1 LRLVRSKIQ
10 SQAILLSIVPL
21 AFLLV
26 FLGVVALLV
35 DRTAEMT
42 VWTQHASQVVDQSD
56 TVFRTV
62 SDTNRAAVDYTAHP
76 SKSALDRY
84 SAAAKATRAQS
95 QQLVQLSEG
104 SAQKQLALAYAG
116 AADRIIGMLD
126 AYLADLRAGHG
137 AQARALASSP
147 STRAA
152 AAGFQMAKANFDRA
166 QRRSTS
172 AHFQALRDQI
182 RNYGFVLLIG
192 TFAGIILTLLTT
204 ARFGVRIAD
213 RVRQLARNADRLGS
227 GQMTAPVKGDDEIA
241 ELDRVY
247 HEMAQR
253 IHDTLSAY
261 RREHYIASTLQRA
274 LLPQELPR
282 LPGLRIDTAYAA
294 ASHATEIGGDW
305 YDVFMLE
312 DHVVGISVGDVA
324 GHGLR
329 AAAIMGSLRQ
339 VIRTAARV
347 DSEPATVLQRANR
360 ALCADEDVIVTAF
373 FATLDMRD
381 GTMRYSVAGHPLPL
395 TVTGSGEIEQ
405 LSGEG
410 LILGVDQEARYQ
422 TFQTVLREG
431 EGIVCFT
438 DGIVEIERDYFKG
451 MADLIDVVKTEYGRA
466 SAENIAE
473 RIKDR
478 ILAQA
483 EPVDDSAI
491 LFVGITGLVS
501 NAA

>member
-1 LRLVRSKIQ
+1 MRSKIQ

-42 VWTQHASQVVDQSD
+42 VWTQQATRVLDQSD
-56 TVFRTV
+56 TILRTV
-62 SDTNRAAVDYTAHP
+62 SDANRAAVDYTAHP
-76 SKSALDRY
+76 SKRAFDRY
-84 SAAAKATRAQS
+84 TAAKKNAQAQS
-95 QQLVQLSEG
+95 QQLVRLSEG
-104 SAQKQLALAYAG
+104 SPQMDLAVAYAG
-116 AADRIIGMLD
+116 AAGSITGVLD
-126 AYLADLRAGHG
+126 AYLSDLRAGRG
-137 AQARALASSP
+137 KQARALVAAP

-152 AAGFQMAKANFDRA
+152 ASTFQTAKANFDRA
-166 QRRSTS
+166 QRLATS
-172 AHFQALRDQI
+172 GHFRALRDQI

-213 RVRQLARNADRLGS
+213 RLRQLADNAERLAAGRK
-227 GQMTAPVKGDDEIA
+227 TAPVEGDDEIA

-247 HEMAQR
+247 HEMTQR
-253 IHDTLSAY
+253 IQDTLSAY
-261 RREHYIASTLQRA
+261 RREHDIASTLQRA

-294 ASHATEIGGDW
+294 AAHATDIGGDW
-305 YDVFMLE
+305 YDVFKL
-312 DHVVGISVGDVA
+312 DDRVVGISVGDVA

-339 VIRTAARV
+339 VMRTAARV
-347 DSEPATVLQRANR
+347 DSEPALVLQRANR

-373 FATLDMRD
+373 FATLDMRT
-381 GTMRYSVAGHPLPL
+381 GKMLYSVAGHPLPL
-395 TVTGSGEIEQ
+395 AVRANGAVEQ

-410 LILGVDQEARYQ
+410 LMLGVEPDVHYH
-422 TFQTVLREG
+422 TFQATLREG
-431 EGIVCFT
+431 EGIICFT
-438 DGIVEIERDYFKG
+438 DGIVEVERDYLKG
-451 MADLIDVVKTEYGRA
+451 METLIEVARAEYRRG
-466 SAENIAE
+466 SPENIAE

-478 ILAQA
+478 ILTQA

-491 LFVGITGLVS
+491 LFVGVTNLVG
-501 NAA
+501 

>member
-1 LRLVRSKIQ
+1 MRSKIQ

-21 AFLLV
+21 AFLLI

-42 VWTQHASQVVDQSD
+42 VWTQHASRVLDQSD
-56 TVFRTV
+56 TVLRTV
-62 SDTNRAAVDYTAHP
+62 GDANRAAVDYTAHP

-84 SAAAKATRAQS
+84 SAAAKAARAQS

-104 SAQKQLALAYAG
+104 SAQKALALTYAG
-116 AADRIIGMLD
+116 AVGRITGVLD
-126 AYLADLRAGHG
+126 TYLADLRAGRV
-137 AQARALASSP
+137 AQARAFVATPSVRALA
-147 STRAA
+147 AN
-152 AAGFQMAKANFDRA
+152 FQMAKGNFDRA

-172 AHFQALRDQI
+172 AHFIALRDQI

-192 TFAGIILTLLTT
+192 AFAGIVLTLLTT
-204 ARFGVRIAD
+204 ARFGVRIAS
-213 RVRQLARNADRLGS
+213 RVRQLAANADRLGS
-227 GQMTAPVKGDDEIA
+227 GESTTPVKGDDEIA

-282 LPGLRIDTAYAA
+282 VPGLRIDTAYAA
-294 ASHATEIGGDW
+294 AAHATEIGGDW
-305 YDVFMLE
+305 YDVFTLE

-329 AAAIMGSLRQ
+329 AAAIMGSVRQ
-339 VIRTAARV
+339 VIRTAARF
-347 DSEPATVLQRANR
+347 DSEPATVLQRANH
-360 ALCADEDVIVTAF
+360 ALCSDEDVIVTAF

-381 GTMRYSVAGHPLPL
+381 GKMRYAVAGHPLPL
-395 TVTGSGEIEQ
+395 AVTGAGDVEQ
-405 LSGEG
+405 LNGQG
-410 LILGVDQEARYQ
+410 LMLGVDPQARYEP
-422 TFQTVLREG
+422 FQTVLRKG
-431 EGIVCFT
+431 EGIICFT
-438 DGIVEIERDYFKG
+438 DGIVEVERDYLKG
-451 MADLIDVVKTEYGRA
+451 MANLIEVVKSECGRG

-473 RIKDR
+473 RIKNR

-483 EPVDDSAI
+483 EPVDDSAV
-491 LFVGITGLVS
+491 LFVGITDLVS
-501 NAA
+501 S

>member
-42 VWTQHASQVVDQSD
+42 AWTQHAGAVLDESDTILRTLGDANRAVVDYS
-56 TVFRTV
+56 T
-62 SDTNRAAVDYTAHP
+62 HP
-76 SKSALDRY
+76 NKSALDRY
-84 SAAAKATRAQS
+84 SAAAIATRAQTE
-95 QQLVQLSEG
+95 QLVRLVIVPE
-104 SAQKQLALAYAG
+104 QKQRAILYQQATARVLG
-116 AADRIIGMLD
+116 VLD
-126 AYLADLRAGHG
+126 AYLADLRAGRT
-137 AQARALASSP
+137 AQARALAAAP
-147 STRAA
+147 STRGLGAA
-152 AAGFQMAKANFDRA
+152 FQTAKANFDRA
-166 QRRSTS
+166 ERRLTS
-172 AHFQALRDQI
+172 ARFRALRDQI
-182 RNYGFVLLIG
+182 RNYGFILLVG
-192 TFAGIILTLLTT
+192 TFAGIVLTLFTT
-204 ARFGVRIAD
+204 ARFGVNIAK
-213 RVRQLARNADRLGS
+213 RVRQLAENADRLGS
-227 GQMTAPVKGDDEIA
+227 GEATAPVKGDDEIA

-274 LLPQELPR
+274 LLPQELPQ

-294 ASHATEIGGDW
+294 AAHTTEIGGDW
-305 YDVFMLE
+305 YDVFLLE

-347 DSEPATVLQRANR
+347 DNEPATVLYRANR
-360 ALCADEDVIVTAF
+360 ALCADENVIVTSF

-381 GTMRYSVAGHPLPL
+381 GKLRYAVAGHPLPL
-395 TVTGSGEIEQ
+395 IVSGGGDVEQ

-410 LILGVDQEARYQ
+410 LILGVDAETRFQ
-422 TFQTVLREG
+422 TFEIFLRKG
-431 EGIVCFT
+431 EALVAFT

-451 MADLIDVVKTEYGRA
+451 MADLVDVVKSEYGRA
-466 SAENIAE
+466 SSENIAE
-473 RIKDR
+473 RIKGR
-478 ILAQA
+478 ILAHL
-483 EPVDDSAI
+483 EPADDSAI
-491 LFVGITGLVS
+491 LFVGITSLGS

>member
-42 VWTQHASQVVDQSD
+42 VWTQHASKVLDQSD
-56 TVFRTV
+56 TVFTTV
-62 SDTNRAAVDYTAHP
+62 GDANRAAADYTAHP
-76 SKSALDRY
+76 SKAALDRY

-104 SAQKQLALAYAG
+104 SAQKELALAYAA
-116 AADRIIGMLD
+116 AADRITGVI
-126 AYLADLRAGHG
+126 ATPAT
-137 AQARALASSP
+137 Q
-147 STRAA
+147 AA
-152 AAGFQMAKANFDRA
+152 AANFQMSKANFDRA

-172 AHFQALRDQI
+172 AHFTALRDQI

-213 RVRQLARNADRLGS
+213 RVRQLARNADRLGA

-294 ASHATEIGGDW
+294 AAHATEIGGDW
-305 YDVFMLE
+305 YDVFTLE

-329 AAAIMGSLRQ
+329 AAAIMGSVRQ

-347 DSEPATVLQRANR
+347 DGEPATVLHRANR
-360 ALCADEDVIVTAF
+360 ALCADEDVVVTAF

-381 GTMRYSVAGHPLPL
+381 GKMHYAVAGHPLPL
-395 TVTGSGEIEQ
+395 AVRSGGEIEQ

-410 LILGVDQEARYQ
+410 LMLGVDPQARYQ
-422 TFQTVLREG
+422 TFQATLREE
-431 EGIVCFT
+431 EGIICFT
-438 DGIVEIERDYFKG
+438 DGIVEIERDYLKG
-451 MADLIDVVKTEYGRA
+451 MADLIEVARTEYKRG

-473 RIKDR
+473 RIKNR
-478 ILAQA
+478 ILAEA

-491 LFVGITGLVS
+491 LFVGITSLVAG
-501 NAA
+501 AA

>member
-1 LRLVRSKIQ
+1 MRSKIQ

-42 VWTQHASQVVDQSD
+42 VWTQHASKVLDLSD
-56 TVFRTV
+56 TIYRTV
-62 SDTNRAAVDYTAHP
+62 SDANRAAVDYTTHP
-76 SKSALDRY
+76 NKRALDHY
-84 SAAAKATRAQS
+84 AAAKKTLLARS
-95 QQLVQLSEG
+95 QELVALTEG
-104 SAQKQLALAYAG
+104 SPQKDPAVAYAG
-116 AADRIIGMLD
+116 ATARIIGVLD
-126 AYLADLRAGHG
+126 TYLADLRAGHG
-137 AQARALASSP
+137 AQARALVAAP

-152 AAGFQMAKANFDRA
+152 ATNFQTAKADFDRA
-166 QRRSTS
+166 QRQATS
-172 AHFQALRDQI
+172 AHFRALRDQI

-192 TFAGIILTLLTT
+192 TFAGIIMTLLTT
-204 ARFGVRIAD
+204 ARFGLRIAG
-213 RVRQLARNADRLGS
+213 RLRQLADNAERLGS
-227 GQMTAPVKGDDEIA
+227 GQMTIPVQGEDEIA

-247 HEMAQR
+247 HEMTQR
-253 IHDTLSAY
+253 IQETLSAY

-294 ASHATEIGGDW
+294 AAHAIDIGGDW
-305 YDVFMLE
+305 YDVFTLD
-312 DHVVGISVGDVA
+312 DHVVGISMGDVA

-347 DSEPATVLQRANR
+347 DSEPATVLHRANV
-360 ALCADEDVIVTAF
+360 ALCADEDVVVTAF
-373 FATLDMRD
+373 FATLDMRT
-381 GTMRYSVAGHPLPL
+381 GKMLYAVAGHPLPL
-395 TVTGSGEIEQ
+395 AVRTNGDVEQ

-410 LILGVDQEARYQ
+410 LMLGVEPQTRYQ
-422 TFQTVLREG
+422 TFEASLREG
-431 EGIVCFT
+431 EGIICFT
-438 DGIVEIERDYFKG
+438 DGIVEVERDYLKG
-451 MADLIDVVKTEYGRA
+451 METLIEVAKAEYRRG
-466 SAENIAE
+466 STENIAE
-473 RIKDR
+473 RIKSR

-491 LFVGITGLVS
+491 LFVGITDLVG
-501 NAA
+501 